1 MEGFN
6 DLVKEECKRL
16 RPEFD
21 KAKANPSFFRIFEG
35 RDGTPDSAAR
45 ERALTISMT
54 AETFAKKLL
63 AQNPSLSIRTAIVR
77 IIREEIA
84 DPDDMRFN
92 EFSVSGTA
100 NYESQERLAKA
111 YETR

>member
-1 MEGFN
+1 MELVDQEYQRLLPKFN
-6 DLVKEECKRL
+6 Q
-16 RPEFD
+16 
-21 KAKANPSFFRIFEG
+21 AKATGMPFDTMFE
-35 RDGTPDSAAR
+35 RLDGTPGSALR